1 MNKIIVIGN
10 LGRDPEMKYTRG
22 GQGVTSFSIG
32 STRKYT
38 TGAGEQRSPFAT
50 SGIRIG
56 TPALTTRGL
65 TEDDMRRVGTY
76 IDRVLKAK
84 GDEAVISSVRDEV
97 RGLCGRFP
105 LPH

>member
-1 MNKIIVIGN
+1 LTGKQAAIWLEDAGIIVN
-10 LGRDPEMKYTRG
+10 KNT
-22 GQGVTSFSIG
+22 V
-32 STRKYT
+32 
-38 TGAGEQRSPFAT
+38 AGEQRSPFAT